1 MSNRTSRITLGVEWL
16 RAFDRQVSGTN
27 GGGKQLLALALVSHP
42 RPRTTRKPRTEYV
55 VEKLGHK
62 YPSKGDPQN

>member
-27 GGGKQLLALALVSHP
+27 GCPGVSSAAAHDA
-42 RPRTTRKPRTEYV
+42 KARTEYV